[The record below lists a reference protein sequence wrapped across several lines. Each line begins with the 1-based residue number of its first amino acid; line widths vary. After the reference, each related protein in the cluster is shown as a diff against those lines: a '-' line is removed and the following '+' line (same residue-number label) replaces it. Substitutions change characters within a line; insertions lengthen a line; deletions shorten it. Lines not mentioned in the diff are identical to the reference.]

1 MAGDQQA
8 ALFGQLCFDAGMAK
22 NTYGT
27 GCFLLMQ
34 TGDKQVPSNH
44 RLLTTV
50 AWKLGD
56 APCQYALEGSVFCA
70 GSVVQWLRDGLK
82 LIEKAEDVNAL
93 AASEPDNG
101 GVYLAP
107 AFSGLGAPHWD
118 PYARGLIAGLTRGS
132 TSGHLARAALESI
145 AFQVDDLITAMK
157 ADTALS
163 LAEVRV
169 DGGASDSDLLMQIQS
184 DLLACDI
191 VRTSTS
197 ETTAR
202 GAAFL
207 AGLATG
213 VWKDTDQLRSLW
225 KEAGRFLPAG
235 KAEEIAQLRKG
246 WTAAVKRSLR
256 WEREVA
262 DDDAQA

>member
-1 MAGDQQA
+1 M
-8 ALFGQLCFDAGMAK
+8 
-22 NTYGT
+22 
-27 GCFLLMQ
+27 
-34 TGDKQVPSNH
+34 
-44 RLLTTV
+44 
-50 AWKLGD
+50 
-56 APCQYALEGSVFCA
+56 
-70 GSVVQWLRDGLK
+70 QWLRDGLK

-93 AASEPDNG
+93 AMSEPDNG

-132 TSGHLARAALESI
+132 SSGHLARAALESI
-145 AFQVDDLITAMK
+145 AFQVDDVIRAMK
-157 ADTALS
+157 ADTGQP

-169 DGGASDSDLLMQIQS
+169 DGGASESDLLMQIQS
-184 DLLACDI
+184 DLLDCDI
-191 VRTSTS
+191 VRTSTA

-213 VWKDTDQLRSLW
+213 VWKDTDELRDLW
-225 KEAGRFLPAG
+225 KEARRFLSEG
-235 KAEEIAQLRKG
+235 TAEETSKLRKG

-256 WEREVA
+256 WELELEA
-262 DDDAQA
+262 EDDQA

>member
-1 MAGDQQA
+1 
-8 ALFGQLCFDAGMAK
+8 
-22 NTYGT
+22 
-27 GCFLLMQ
+27 
-34 TGDKQVPSNH
+34 
-44 RLLTTV
+44 
-50 AWKLGD
+50 
-56 APCQYALEGSVFCA
+56 
-70 GSVVQWLRDGLK
+70 
-82 LIEKAEDVNAL
+82 
-93 AASEPDNG
+93 
-101 GVYLAP
+101 
-107 AFSGLGAPHWD
+107 
-118 PYARGLIAGLTRGS
+118 LTRGS